1 MLQFSALSTCLYYE
15 TTEFDSVIK
24 QRVLSNQSADFVAV
38 HIALFDLAVAAPTV
52 ADDAT
57 R

>member
-1 MLQFSALSTCLYYE
+1 MRYLPACTIYE

-24 QRVLSNQSADFVAV
+24 QRVLSNQSADFVPV
-38 HIALFDLAVAAPTV
+38 HIALFDLAVAAPAV
-52 ADDAT
+52 AEDAM